1 MMTTATMVVAMMMLL
16 LLLVGW
22 FRKHL
27 QIEGVNVPLGDNL
40 ARISNSLLLLVHLV
54 VVVADLQT

>member
-1 MMTTATMVVAMMMLL
+1 MTTATMVVAMMMLLL